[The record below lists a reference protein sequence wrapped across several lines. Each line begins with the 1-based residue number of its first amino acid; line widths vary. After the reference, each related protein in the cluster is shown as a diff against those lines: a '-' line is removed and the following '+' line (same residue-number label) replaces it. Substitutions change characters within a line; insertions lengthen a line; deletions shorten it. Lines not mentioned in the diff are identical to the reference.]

1 MVNEIFTG
9 ELKWYKLTDNGY
21 MLLILRSKSDKKES
35 DIAEQKSHKQPQ
47 TRLIQKVKNL
57 LYREE
62 INQDEV

>member
-47 TRLIQKVKNL
+47 TRLI
-57 LYREE
+57 
-62 INQDEV
+62 